1 MKKADVKI
9 EKLSP
14 WDEYADASPDKA
26 LPEIYE
32 HAKETSSVA
41 REWYWKSI
49 KAKRTMSMAI
59 RLLSFLLLI
68 CGAVLPILAALSS
81 DVSTRLCF
89 TQFGVAALAVAGLL
103 QAADKVFG
111 WSSGWLRYMTTVT
124 AMEATTREFE
134 LGWADYMINKAG
146 PMGDDDKRPLFEL
159 AKRLEDD
166 IRKLQSDETEKWCA
180 EFNSSLALLNDL
192 IRSQRE
198 SAERTAEAARS
209 AAAAREKGQQHGG
222 IELAI
227 VHKGAPIPVKVSID
241 GSVEE
246 SFTGTV
252 WSKVQVPPGLHT
264 VQVTSDAPAEQTI
277 QRIAE
282 VPAGGI
288 ARVEVKLG

>member
-9 EKLSP
+9 EELSP
-14 WDEYADASPDKA
+14 WDEYANAGPDKA

-32 HAKETSSVA
+32 HAKEASRVA
-41 REWYWKSI
+41 REWYWTSI
-49 KAKRTMSMAI
+49 RAKRTMSLVV

-68 CGAVLPILAALSS
+68 CGAVLPILAGLSS
-81 DVSTRLCF
+81 DVTTRLYF
-89 TQFGVAALAVAGLL
+89 TQFGVVALAVAGLF
-103 QAADKVFG
+103 QAADRVFG

-134 LGWADYMINKAG
+134 LGWANYMINKAR
-146 PMGDDDKRPLFEL
+146 PMGDDDKRPLFEM

-209 AAAAREKGQQHGG
+209 VAAAREKAQQPGG
-222 IELAI
+222 IELTI
-227 VHKGAPIPVKVSID
+227 VHKADPVPVKVNVD
-241 GSVEE
+241 GSGEE
-246 SFTGTV
+246 SFTGTI
-252 WSKVQVPPGLHT
+252 WSKVQVTPGLHT
-264 VQVTSDAPAEQTI
+264 VQVTTDAPAEQRI
-277 QRIAE
+277 QKIAE

-288 ARVEVKLG
+288 ARVEVRLG